1 MRSRSLVVLGI
12 LCLVLASCTRIPTP
26 QEANEV
32 MRMLQ
37 HHGGWAWA
45 PAVALLWA
53 DVFLPIPQTAVIAVL
68 GLIYGPLIGGL
79 VGSFGL
85 ITGGLLGYGLML
97 TSARRFAQ
105 RFAGRSL
112 QKMEGFFERRGAW
125 AIILTRSLPYST
137 AEAAVFLAGLARM
150 PLGRFL
156 VALTVGSVPIAFAF
170 AAMGAGWEDQP
181 LLALAASYVLPILLL
196 PIALFLLRSRER

>member
-12 LCLVLASCTRIPTP
+12 VCLVLASCTRIPTP

-37 HHGGWAWA
+37 HHGRWAWA

-53 DVFLPIPQTAVIAVL
+53 DVVLPIPQTAVIAVL

-85 ITGGLLGYGLML
+85 IT
-97 TSARRFAQ
+97 
-105 RFAGRSL
+105 
-112 QKMEGFFERRGAW
+112 
-125 AIILTRSLPYST
+125 
-137 AEAAVFLAGLARM
+137 AV
-150 PLGRFL
+150 
-156 VALTVGSVPIAFAF
+156 
-170 AAMGAGWEDQP
+170 
-181 LLALAASYVLPILLL
+181 
-196 PIALFLLRSRER
+196 